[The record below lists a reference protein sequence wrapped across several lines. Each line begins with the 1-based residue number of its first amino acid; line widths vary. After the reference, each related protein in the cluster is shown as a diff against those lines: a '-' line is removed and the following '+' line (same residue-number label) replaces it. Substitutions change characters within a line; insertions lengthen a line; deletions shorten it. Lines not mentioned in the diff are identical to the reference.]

1 MNARDTIKIH
11 FFVDAPGQG
20 WNIHVTDVTTG
31 HSGSI
36 VLNSKYGPLLPLF
49 HSQQVGNALG

>member
-20 WNIHVTDVTTG
+20 WNIHVTDVTTVIPAA
-31 HSGSI
+31 SC
-36 VLNSKYGPLLPLF
+36 
-49 HSQQVGNALG
+49 